1 MVWNLFSNTPERCSW
16 RSSSSS
22 LSFISQPNIQP
33 CGATFSPPLRVR
45 SHYLIAKPNRPVSG
59 DNYLLCL
66 VLDITNHIFS
76 VHDCK
81 YKNTVYIACWAT
93 PESYLSFWQMSS
105 HFFPLRFEPESLR
118 TAAWE
123 AGCRDGDYLF
133 LSHERLILKLS
144 TFTLHSN

>member
-1 MVWNLFSNTPERCSW
+1 MRNLFSITPERCSW
-16 RSSSSS
+16 RSSGSS
-22 LSFISQPNIQP
+22 LSFISQPYIYP
-33 CGATFSPPLRVR
+33 CGTTSSPPSVR
-45 SHYLIAKPNRPVSG
+45 SHYFAKPNRPVSG
-59 DNYLLCL
+59 DNYLLYL
-66 VLDITNHIFS
+66 VLDQTNHIFS

-81 YKNTVYIACWAT
+81 YKNTINIACWAI
-93 PESYLSFWQMSS
+93 PASYPPFWQMSS